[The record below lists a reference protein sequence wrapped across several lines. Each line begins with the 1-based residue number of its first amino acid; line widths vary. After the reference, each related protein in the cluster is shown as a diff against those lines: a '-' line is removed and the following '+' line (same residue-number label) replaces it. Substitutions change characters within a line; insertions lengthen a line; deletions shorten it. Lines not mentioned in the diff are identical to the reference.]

1 MYWLALV
8 LGGAGT
14 WTIDQVSAAV
24 MSMYD
29 VMTMTNNALEQLFL
43 DHGKA
48 VRDGDRLVL
57 DAQTSIFVRIGSQS
71 MPIDRVEAVELGA
84 DLCTI
89 YCTRHETYAV
99 ATADVA
105 VVRFKSQDERT
116 GLIGAR

>member
-1 MYWLALV
+1 MIYQASLT
-8 LGGAGT
+8 GG
-14 WTIDQVSAAV
+14 
-24 MSMYD
+24 SMYD

-57 DAQTSIFVRIGSQS
+57 GAKATIFVRIGSQS

-89 YCTRHETYAV
+89 YCSRHETYAV

-105 VVRFKSQDERT
+105 VVRFQSQDERA